1 MQHTDC
7 KAKMVVKLIADK
19 WHVIYF
25 ALDHNHDLVIKP
37 SLKKFLRSH
46 KGIPKQEKDF
56 IALLHGCNLSTGQIM
71 QVMNEF
77 YGSTQLVPYE
87 AKDVGNFRSTIRRME
102 KYKDIQETLDH
113 FKALKN
119 EDSEFFYKLKL
130 DIEHRVE
137 CLFWKVLETNQVR
150 RVTCK
155 CCPCGV
161 EDVSPL
167 YIGAESES
175 DLVEAQGTGNKE

>member
-1 MQHTDC
+1 
-7 KAKMVVKLIADK
+7 MVVKLIADK

-102 KYKDIQETLDH
+102 KYKNMQ
-113 FKALKN
+113 
-119 EDSEFFYKLKL
+119 
-130 DIEHRVE
+130 
-137 CLFWKVLETNQVR
+137 
-150 RVTCK
+150 
-155 CCPCGV
+155 
-161 EDVSPL
+161 
-167 YIGAESES
+167 
-175 DLVEAQGTGNKE
+175 